1 MQPIVKKLVEA
12 HEGIADEQNL
22 NVPPRFIVEINPQKG
37 TEKEVAEAYG
47 YPSCQVGLEGWEVIL
62 AEVRKERGQIRLVQV
77 IIASAKFSVPILL
90 ETRPTICIRRSK
102 FLFLPCI
109 VNGTV
114 VIIVKTKW

>member
-47 YPSCQVGLEGWEVIL
+47 YPSCQVGLEG
-62 AEVRKERGQIRLVQV
+62 
-77 IIASAKFSVPILL
+77 
-90 ETRPTICIRRSK
+90 
-102 FLFLPCI
+102 
-109 VNGTV
+109 
-114 VIIVKTKW
+114 